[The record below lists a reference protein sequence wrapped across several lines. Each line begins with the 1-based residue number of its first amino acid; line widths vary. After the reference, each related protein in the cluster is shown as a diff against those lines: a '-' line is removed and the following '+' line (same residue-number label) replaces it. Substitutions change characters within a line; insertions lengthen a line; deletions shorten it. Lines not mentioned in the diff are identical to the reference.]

1 MKGTNVESSTLRRRR
16 PARPLAATVIATALV
31 LGGMLAAAPATAASG
46 TTIDDAVFRWG
57 ISAEANAAA
66 FAPGTY
72 NLLSAGVVTA
82 TSSSDLVTASNWK
95 QSEGDVSILKLQT
108 DGSYANATFAGLRTT
123 ANGTTITTSNGLSS
137 GHVVEI
143 ANGTGTVDAAA
154 GTADIQWTGTF
165 TSAFYS
171 GMTRAWIIDPHLS
184 VAANG
189 TGTVTATL
197 GGYQT
202 SMDDLTI
209 FEPITP
215 VEDVVVATLTGVQVT
230 SSGFT
235 VTPDYLGKS
244 VDTGAGTPQLTTGA
258 NFGSFPQSFVD
269 FQMLTGQSSYWY
281 SSGGAADARK
291 PASPLAVSY
300 TAAPVSATPTVTVS
314 KTTGLTKGE
323 TVTVTGSGFVASAP
337 ATNGARPPLAGS
349 FSGTYVVFG
358 KFQNDWKPSGG
369 AASSART
376 VISQKWAVPAASVAT
391 IGGAGSG
398 AIELAADGTFSTE
411 ITLSPT
417 EAQAL
422 AAGNFGIYTYPGS
435 GATYA
440 PFETYTPLT
449 FASESTV
456 VVEVP
461 TWVDNPTGA
470 FGWAFAGTSP
480 ADLGTAAQD
489 GANFVASGS
498 LTDIIV
504 TDTRAGGTSP
514 YTWSIS
520 GQAGTFNST
529 GGTSFSGGLLGWTPK
544 VVSGGASVSAGAAV
558 TSTRLGGTGLGSS
571 RVLASSTA
579 AATATVGADL
589 ALVIPGSTA
598 AGDYTSQLT
607 ITALQ

>member
-1 MKGTNVESSTLRRRR
+1 MRRRGWGR
-16 PARPLAATVIATALV
+16 PAAATATAAALV
-31 LGGMLAAAPATAASG
+31 LGGVLAAAPATAAG

-66 FAPGTY
+66 YAPGTY
-72 NLLSAGVVTA
+72 NLLSAGIVSA
-82 TSSSDLVTASNWK
+82 TSSSDLITATNWK
-95 QSEGDVSILKLQT
+95 QSEGDVSVLKLQS
-108 DGSYANATFAGLRTT
+108 DGSYADATFAGLRTN
-123 ANGTTITTSNGLSS
+123 AAGTVISTSNGLNS

-143 ANGTGTVDAAA
+143 ANGTGTVDPAA
-154 GTADIQWTGTF
+154 GTTEIQWTGTF

-171 GMTRAWIIDPHLS
+171 GMTRAWITDPHLS

-197 GGYQT
+197 GGYRT
-202 SMDDLTI
+202 SMDDTSL
-209 FEPITP
+209 FESITP
-215 VEDVVVATLTGVQVT
+215 AENVVIATLTGVDVT
-230 SSGFT
+230 ATGFT
-235 VTPDYLGKS
+235 VTPDYLGKT
-244 VDTGAGTPQLTTGA
+244 VNTGSGTPQVTTGP
-258 NFGSFPQSFVD
+258 NFGAFPQSFVD
-269 FQMLTGQSSYWY
+269 FQVQTGQSSYWY

-291 PASPLAVSY
+291 PATPLAVSY
-300 TAAPVSATPTVTVS
+300 TAAAVPATPTVTVS

-337 ATNGARPPLAGS
+337 ATNGTRPPLAGI
-349 FSGTYVVFG
+349 FGGAYVVFG
-358 KFQNDWKPSGG
+358 KFPQNWKPSAGV
-369 AASSART
+369 ASSART

-398 AIELAADGTFSTE
+398 AIELAPDGTFSTE

-417 EAQAL
+417 DAQAL

-435 GATYA
+435 GAAYA

-449 FASESTV
+449 FADESTV

-461 TWVDNPTGA
+461 TWVDNPSGS

-480 ADLGTAAQD
+480 ADLGTATQEGD
-489 GANFVASGS
+489 NFVASGS
-498 LTDIIV
+498 LTNIVV

-520 GQAGTFNST
+520 GQAGTFSST
-529 GGTSFSGGLLGWTPK
+529 GGASFSGGLLGWTAK
-544 VVSGGASVSAGAAV
+544 IVAGGASVSAGAEVA
-558 TSTRLGGTGLGSS
+558 STRLGGAGLGSS

-589 ALVIPGSTA
+589 DLVIPGTTA
-598 AGDYTSQLT
+598 AGDYTSKLT